1 MKKLLPLLFLFLTN
15 VCFSQANAKKIVGKW
30 ATCAKIETLIKLDT
44 VSFVKDEIGFTNAC
58 IEKNCAYSRW
68 TFEMNGSDGKIG
80 FYRQAGCKDAASVSE
95 KNFEG
100 TWALEKDKKTLTV
113 FDDHFTKHT
122 FEITLLSA
130 TEMKLKRVK

>member
-1 MKKLLPLLFLFLTN
+1 MKKSLLILLILVGSICLGQNTT
-15 VCFSQANAKKIVGKW
+15 KKIAGKW
-30 ATCAKIETLIKLDT
+30 VTCAKIETLVKLDT
-44 VSFVKDEIGFTNAC
+44 VSFVKDDAGFTNAC

-68 TFEMNGSDGKIG
+68 TFDQTKEESKVE
-80 FYRQAGCKDAASVSE
+80 FYRNAGCKDAASVSE
-95 KNFEG
+95 KTFTG

-113 FDDHFTKHT
+113 FDDHYTKHT